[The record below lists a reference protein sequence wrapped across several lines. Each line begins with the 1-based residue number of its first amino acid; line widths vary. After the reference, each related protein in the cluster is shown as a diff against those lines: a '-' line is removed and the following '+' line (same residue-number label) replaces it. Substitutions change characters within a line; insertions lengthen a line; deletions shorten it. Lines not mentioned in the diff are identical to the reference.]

1 MAHAAKNLDR
11 WRLCGAHV
19 MLARSLKIGIVCPYS
34 WDTPGGVQNHVRD
47 LAEFLIAAG
56 HHVSVLAPVIDEKSL
71 PDYVVNAGKPISIPY
86 NGAVARIL
94 FGPVA
99 FARVRQWIS
108 HGEFDLLHL
117 HEPAIPSISLLACW
131 AADGPMVGTFHAAA
145 KRQKIIFAIGPIL
158 EPAIEKLSARIAVS
172 EAARLTLTDH
182 LDTDAV
188 VIPNGIYASRYQ
200 DGKPQERWQGNT
212 IGFIGRFEEPRKGLS
227 VLLEAL
233 PVIARFAPDVK
244 VFVAGPGDPAEV
256 EKSID
261 PQLRH
266 RFNFL
271 GKISE
276 EDKANFMTS
285 VALYVAPNTGG
296 ESFGIILAEAL
307 AGGACV
313 VASDIPAFDDL
324 LGHGEFGA
332 LFKSEDSTDLAKI
345 IIDLLRDE
353 KKRTELASAGRKRGQ
368 SFDWNVIAQ
377 QIYSVYEMSI
387 VGSEKVK
394 LASDTRS
401 WNRFLSKDDK

>member
-1 MAHAAKNLDR
+1 
-11 WRLCGAHV
+11 
-19 MLARSLKIGIVCPYS
+19 MLTRSLKIGIVCPYS
-34 WDTPGGVQNHVRD
+34 WETPGGVQNHIRD

-56 HHVSVLAPVIDEKSL
+56 HNVSVLAPAIDETKL

-86 NGAVARIL
+86 NGAVARVL

-108 HGEFDLLHL
+108 HGDFDLLHL

-188 VIPNGIYASRYQ
+188 IIPNGIYANRYA
-200 DGKPQERWQGNT
+200 DGQKIQKWSGNT

-227 VLLEAL
+227 ILVDAL
-233 PVIARFAPDVK
+233 PVISRFAPDVK
-244 VFVAGPGDPAEV
+244 VLVAGPGDPEEV
-256 EKSID
+256 IDTID
-261 PQLRH
+261 PQLRP
-266 RFNFL
+266 RFEFL

-276 EDKANFMTS
+276 TEKADFMSS
-285 VALYVAPNTGG
+285 VAVYVAPNTGG

-332 LFKSEDSTDLAKI
+332 LFESESSTELAKVV
-345 IIDLLRDE
+345 IDLLRDQN
-353 KKRTELASAGRKRGQ
+353 KREVLSARGKHRAQ
-368 SFDWNVIAQ
+368 LFDWSVVAQ

-387 VGSEKVK
+387 VGSSKVR
-394 LASDTRS
+394 LASDTRP
-401 WNRFLSKDDK
+401 WNRFLSKEEKS

>member
-1 MAHAAKNLDR
+1 
-11 WRLCGAHV
+11 
-19 MLARSLKIGIVCPYS
+19 MLTRSLKIGIVCPYS
-34 WDTPGGVQNHVRD
+34 WDTPGGVQNHIRD
-47 LAEFLIAAG
+47 LAEFLIASG
-56 HHVSVLAPVIDEKSL
+56 HDVSVLAPAIDDTKL
-71 PDYVVNAGKPISIPY
+71 PNYVVNAGKPISIPY
-86 NGAVARIL
+86 NGAVARVL

-108 HGEFDLLHL
+108 QGDFDLLHL

-182 LDTDAV
+182 LETDAV
-188 VIPNGIYASRYQ
+188 IIPNGIYAERYTN
-200 DGKPQERWQGNT
+200 GKSLDKWSGNT

-227 VLLEAL
+227 VLVDAL
-233 PVIARFAPDVK
+233 PVISRFAPDVK

-256 EKSID
+256 IEGID

-266 RFNFL
+266 RFEFL

-276 EDKANFMTS
+276 SEKADFVSS
-285 VALYVAPNTGG
+285 VSLYVAPNTGG

-332 LFKSEDSTDLAKI
+332 LFESESSTELAKVV
-345 IIDLLRDE
+345 IDLLRDE
-353 KKRTELASAGRKRGQ
+353 NKRKELSSRGKERAKM
-368 SFDWNVIAQ
+368 FDWKVVAE
-377 QIYSVYEMSI
+377 QIFSVYEMSI
-387 VGSEKVK
+387 VGSQKVR
-394 LASDTRS
+394 LASDTRP
-401 WNRFLSKDDK
+401 WNRFLNKDEK

>member
-1 MAHAAKNLDR
+1 MT
-11 WRLCGAHV
+11 
-19 MLARSLKIGIVCPYS
+19 LAPSLKIGIVCPYS
-34 WDTPGGVQNHVRD
+34 WDTPGGVQNHIRD

-56 HHVSVLAPVIDEKSL
+56 HQVSVLAPAIDDADL

-86 NGAVARIL
+86 NGAVARVL

-99 FARVRQWIS
+99 YARVRQWIS
-108 HGEFDLLHL
+108 NGDFDLLHL

-188 VIPNGIYASRYQ
+188 VIPNGIYASRYKNGTPQ
-200 DGKPQERWQGNT
+200 DKWQGNT

-227 VLLEAL
+227 VLLDAL
-233 PVIARFAPDVK
+233 PVIARFAPDVR

-256 EKSID
+256 EKSIH

-266 RFNFL
+266 RFTFL

-276 EDKANFMTS
+276 EDKANFMS
-285 VALYVAPNTGG
+285 SISIYVAPNTGG

-324 LGHGEFGA
+324 LGQGEYGA
-332 LFKSEDSTDLAKI
+332 IFKSEDSTDLAKV
-345 IIDLLRDE
+345 IIDLLRDD
-353 KKRTELASAGRKRGQ
+353 KKRSKLAAAGQMRGQ
-368 SFDWNVIAQ
+368 SFDWEVIAQ